1 MIRRLLIPLLGAGLL
16 LATTAGSAFAKCE
29 GDNPPEFCKSVAVS
43 LNVGGGGVLQAGTL
57 EAVTI
62 DVSLSEQP
70 YEVTSVLL
78 SFARVADG
86 TTVLVPATASVRPG
100 LWTAEVLLPNGGS
113 WTVAAEIVTPD
124 GVESSVALDTMQVA
138 KPPAAPPSTMPITP
152 PPAAPPILPILLG
165 FAGLAAVGL
174 AWQTARAR
182 RRSGA
187 GVAAPVGSAATAD
200 QT

>member
-29 GDNPPEFCKSVAVS
+29 GANPPEFCKSVAVS
-43 LNVGGGGVLQAGTL
+43 MSVGGGGVLQAGTL

-70 YEVTSVLL
+70 YEVTSLTL

-113 WTVAAEIVTPD
+113 WTVVAEIVTPD
-124 GVESSVALDTMQVA
+124 GVESSVRLDTMQVA
-138 KPPAAPPSTMPITP
+138 KPPAAPPSTTPITP
-152 PPAAPPILPILLG
+152 PPAAPPILPIVLG
-165 FAGLAAVGL
+165 FAGIAAVGL
-174 AWQTARAR
+174 AAQALRAR
-182 RRSGA
+182 RRAGA
-187 GVAAPVGSAATAD
+187 RVAAPVGSAATAD
-200 QT
+200 QA

>member
-1 MIRRLLIPLLGAGLL
+1 MIRRLLVPLLGAGLL
-16 LATTAGSAFAKCE
+16 LAATAGSAFAKCE
-29 GDNPPEFCKSVAVS
+29 GPSAPEFCKSVAVS
-43 LNVGGGGVLQAGTL
+43 LNIGGGGVLQAGTT

-62 DVSLSEQP
+62 DVSLGEQP
-70 YEVTSVLL
+70 YEATSVTL

-113 WTVAAEIVTPD
+113 WTVVAEIVTPD

-138 KPPAAPPSTMPITP
+138 KPPALPPSTTPATP
-152 PPAAPPILPILLG
+152 PPGAPPILPIVLVIAG
-165 FAGLAAVGL
+165 FGAAGLAAQVL
-174 AWQTARAR
+174 RAR
-182 RRSGA
+182 RRAGA